1 MSVVVVGGGG
11 DKSLEVV
18 VWNSIKVRLGMS
30 RVSLTRLDRRHS
42 FDPAHF
48 GKVSGASWLRH

>member
-1 MSVVVVGGGG
+1 MSVVVGGG